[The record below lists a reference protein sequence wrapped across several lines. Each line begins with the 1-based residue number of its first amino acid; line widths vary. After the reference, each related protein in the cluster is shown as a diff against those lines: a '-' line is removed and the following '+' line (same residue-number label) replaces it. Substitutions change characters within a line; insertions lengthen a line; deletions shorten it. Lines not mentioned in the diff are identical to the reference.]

1 MKLESTCDAVVI
13 KRNKVKKKSKSTLLL
28 IFFKLIIKPIKNL
41 SLLSF
46 CTVKSVFYYMEVTY
60 LKLLYIENI
69 WLNKF
74 KSIYL

>member
-46 CTVKSVFYYMEVTY
+46 CTVKSVF
-60 LKLLYIENI
+60 LLYGSHILKVVVYREH
-69 WLNKF
+69 LAE
-74 KSIYL
+74 